1 MSAQE
6 FVGLLEKLIDLK
18 LQQQAQLQMKV
29 APEMNRFLQEKRES
43 DRQKMIEIKRQLVT
57 ALESPYA
64 PR

>member
-18 LQQQAQLQMKV
+18 LQQHAELQMKV
-29 APEMNRFLQEKRES
+29 APEMNHFLQQKRES
-43 DRQKMIEIKRQLVT
+43 DRQKIVQIRAQLIT

-64 PR
+64 QR

>member
-18 LQQQAQLQMKV
+18 LQQQAELQMKV
-29 APEMNRFLQEKRES
+29 APEMNHFLQEKRES
-43 DRQKMIEIKRQLVT
+43 DRQKMVQIRKQLVT
-57 ALESPYA
+57 ALEGPYA

>member
-18 LQQQAQLQMKV
+18 LQQQAELQMKV
-29 APEMNRFLQEKRES
+29 APEMNHLLQEKRES
-43 DRQKMIEIKRQLVT
+43 DRQKIVQIKRQLVT

>member
-18 LQQQAQLQMKV
+18 LQQQAELQMKV
-29 APEMNRFLQEKRES
+29 PPEMNRFLQEKRES
-43 DRQKMIEIKRQLVT
+43 DRQKMVQIKRQLVT
-57 ALESPYA
+57 LLEGPYA